1 MPSAGEPS
9 LASRVGVLVT
19 VTNQATPIFTQ
30 SQYRVVVPENVPLH
44 TAIASLEAHSPSSQ
58 KLIYSIADGN
68 VYDEF
73 SIDFNTGGSN
83 CFIFDMISCS
93 DIARKLKTGET
104 VFWQDFVSLPIA
116 VWIMCDLVCSCSFE
130 QEVWLIHVRLAVTV
144 IISVDLISKLCRK
157 QM

>member
-1 MPSAGEPS
+1 MPPAGEPS

-19 VTNQATPIFTQ
+19 VTNQATPVFTR
-30 SQYRVVVPENVPLH
+30 SQYHVVVPENVPLH

-83 CFIFDMISCS
+83 FCIFDMILCS
-93 DIARKLKTGET
+93 DMGRKLKTRET
-104 VFWQDFVSLPIA
+104 VFWLDFVSLPIE
-116 VWIMCDLVCSCSFE
+116 VWVMCDFVCSCLYE
-130 QEVWLIHVRLAVTV
+130 QEVWLVHVRLVVTDHF
-144 IISVDLISKLCRK
+144 S
-157 QM
+157 